1 MNISLIAA
9 GNELANDKKGN
20 QSNLTIEIRR
30 FATPKS
36 WVALAF
42 DF

>member
-9 GNELANDKKGN
+9 GNELANDKKRKR
-20 QSNLTIEIRR
+20 NLTIEIRR
-30 FATPKS
+30 FATPES